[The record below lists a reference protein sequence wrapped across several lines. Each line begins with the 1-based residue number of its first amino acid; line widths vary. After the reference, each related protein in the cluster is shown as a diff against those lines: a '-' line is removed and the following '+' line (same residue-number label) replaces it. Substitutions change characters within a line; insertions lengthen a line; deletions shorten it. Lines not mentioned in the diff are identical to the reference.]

1 MKTSEMRTYYG
12 PFTLDD
18 LRTIVKETEQWD
30 GSKTVSIEVTKG
42 DRPWESDQAYI
53 EIG

>member
-1 MKTSEMRTYYG
+1 VRTSQSRTYYG

-18 LRTIVKETEQWD
+18 LRTIVKETEGWD
-30 GSKTVSIEVTKG
+30 GKKIVSVEVTPG